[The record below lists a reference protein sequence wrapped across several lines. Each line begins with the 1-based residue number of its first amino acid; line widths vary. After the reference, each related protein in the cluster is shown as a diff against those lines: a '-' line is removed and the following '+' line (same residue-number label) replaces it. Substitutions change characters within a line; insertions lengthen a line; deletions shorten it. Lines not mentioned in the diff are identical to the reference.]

1 MDVRAVDT
9 SNMAAKRTEL
19 EHDPPLKNK
28 GAFVIGRVTSRTS
41 QEAGGQVGRSKSST
55 EQEHGQG
62 REHAGRQPAEN
73 CPEPEGQATDP
84 PDAPPEDMEHHL
96 DVKV

>member
-19 EHDPPLKNK
+19 EHDPPLKIK
-28 GAFVIGRVTSRTS
+28 GAFVVGRVTSRTS
-41 QEAGGQVGRSKSST
+41 QEAGGRVSSAKSST

-62 REHAGRQPAEN
+62 SEHEGHHPAEQS
-73 CPEPEGQATDP
+73 PEPLGQTVEPPNP
-84 PDAPPEDMEHHL
+84 PDGTEHIL